1 MFFAKRG
8 LTKPL
13 KNAIITIER
22 EKVKP
27 DECGQVLETSRQ
39 VLIQRVSGVT
49 KLGKGEIAMLNKMM
63 DNVIKKYG
71 FEHKATIW
79 FCGLVETCTNIAYIK
94 NCYEKLM
101 K

>member
-1 MFFAKRG
+1 
-8 LTKPL
+8 
-13 KNAIITIER
+13 
-22 EKVKP
+22 
-27 DECGQVLETSRQ
+27 
-39 VLIQRVSGVT
+39 
-49 KLGKGEIAMLNKMM
+49 MLNKMM

-101 K
+101 RQELTKSLLIW